1 MQLQYNDAAKE
12 KGIYIVSACGFDSI
26 PADMGVIFLQEKFGG
41 VVNSVET
48 YLSSYFKDGYKP
60 SGAGIHYGTWE
71 SAVYGL
77 AHSNEL
83 RGIRSK
89 LFKTR
94 LPKFD
99 PKLADRSVMH
109 KSDLVR
115 GRWCLPFPGSDRSVV
130 MRSQRRFFDIDNKRP
145 VQMKAYIS
153 FDSLGHVLGVMMV
166 GAIFALMTKFE
177 FGRKMLLAVSCN
189 GRTLNS

>member
-48 YLSSYFKDGYKP
+48 YLSSHFKDDYKP

-77 AHSNEL
+77 AHANEL

-99 PKLADRSVMH
+99 PKLEDRPVMH

-145 VQMKAYIS
+145 VQMRAYIS
-153 FDSLGHVLGVMMV
+153 FESIGHVLGVMMV

-177 FGRKMLLAVSCN
+177 FGRKMLLAVS
-189 GRTLNS
+189 